1 MIGYIG
7 PLTVIF
13 PMRYILLFVL
23 VLCQTMAFS
32 QSSDGPVEVTAAM
45 ERKIRQGVEQS
56 ATRLKTDLKKDG
68 VSDLVIE
75 FTVDTFR
82 IQQFM
87 EQYMAIDYSTA
98 GMRGASHE
106 AADRYDSLLNKY
118 YKKLAAV
125 LAPEDR
131 KVLVQAQKAWIT
143 YRDSEL
149 KLVGVV
155 SKDEY
160 SGGGTVQQ
168 LIDSSYYLE
177 IIKSR
182 TIDIYDHLLRAA
194 QTY

>member
-1 MIGYIG
+1 
-7 PLTVIF
+7 
-13 PMRYILLFVL
+13 
-23 VLCQTMAFS
+23 
-32 QSSDGPVEVTAAM
+32 

-75 FTVDTFR
+75 LTIDTFR

>member
-1 MIGYIG
+1 
-7 PLTVIF
+7 
-13 PMRYILLFVL
+13 MRYLLLFIL
-23 VLCQTMAFS
+23 VLCQTIAFS
-32 QSSDGPVEVTAAM
+32 QSSDGPVEVTPAM
-45 ERKIRQGVEQS
+45 EKKLRQGIEQL
-56 ATRLKTDLKKDG
+56 AARLKADLKKDG
-68 VSDLVIE
+68 VSDGVIG

-82 IQQFM
+82 IEQYM
-87 EQYMAIDYSTA
+87 EQYMDYDYSTA
-98 GMRGASHE
+98 GMRAAAHE

-125 LAPEDR
+125 LTPEDR

-155 SKDEY
+155 GKDEY
-160 SGGGTVQQ
+160 SGGGTMQQ

-177 IIKSR
+177 IIKRR
-182 TIDIYDHLLRAA
+182 TIEIYDHLLRAT